1 MRAAQA
7 SPLSR
12 AWLRRQACGCGGGRA
27 WEGQYRT
34 RGEPSFYD
42 VLAGLPGFAKRSE
55 RGGKGHRHE
64 VGRHPVRHRVKGLAE
79 VAPDVGDLVDLA
91 QLQAVANRFRDLGWG
106 DVFIAGPVSDR
117 VDQRDG
123 LPDPLGGP
131 ACHQSRYSAAAFRGP
146 TTTRRSASSPMLP
159 LVTSGSPSSARWIA
173 RRSKAC
179 IPSTVIASPVILT
192 SRAARIAISRTV
204 CSRRCL

>member
-55 RGGKGHRHE
+55 RGVKGHRHE

-117 VDQRDG
+117 VDHRDG
-123 LPDPLGGP
+123 LPDPPGGP
-131 ACHQSRYSAAAFRGP
+131 ASHRSLLGCRFQRSHDYATLWLLADAAACH
-146 TTTRRSASSPMLP
+146 
-159 LVTSGSPSSARWIA
+159 V
-173 RRSKAC
+173 
-179 IPSTVIASPVILT
+179 
-192 SRAARIAISRTV
+192 RIALERDVDRPAFEGLHRIERDRDRKSV
-204 CSRRCL
+204 V